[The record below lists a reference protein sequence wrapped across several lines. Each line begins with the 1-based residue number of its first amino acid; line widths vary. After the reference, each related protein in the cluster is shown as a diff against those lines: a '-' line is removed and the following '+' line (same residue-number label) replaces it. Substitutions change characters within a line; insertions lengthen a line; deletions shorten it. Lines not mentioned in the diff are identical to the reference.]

1 LSSFIE
7 NGKTK
12 MDGKSNA
19 QTEDN
24 LKKLCRFVYF
34 PFRELMTQCQGGNS
48 GQEHRGNGE
57 WKTNKGRF

>member
-34 PFRELMTQCQGGNS
+34 PFRELMTQNIEETAS
-48 GQEHRGNGE
+48 GKRKKVDFKMLDN
-57 WKTNKGRF
+57 W